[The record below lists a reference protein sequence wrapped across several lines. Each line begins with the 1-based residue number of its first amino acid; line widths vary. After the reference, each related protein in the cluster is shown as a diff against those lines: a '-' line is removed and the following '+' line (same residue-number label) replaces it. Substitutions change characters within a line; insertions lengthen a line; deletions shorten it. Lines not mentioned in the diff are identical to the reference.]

1 MEIQSSNL
9 LRIGS
14 LNFPKTMDIFQ
25 WGRVHFILEDSEAI
39 YIKVNQELDTSSS
52 L

>member
-14 LNFPKTMDIFQ
+14 LNFPKNMDIFQ
-25 WGRVHFILEDSEAI
+25 RGRVHLILEESEAI